1 MEIRRGTD
9 DRSVGWRA
17 ARAAFCLGFML
28 AAASPIDAGEA
39 ADSSAWSESCA
50 AADAASVG
58 GIKFSI
64 VEATDPQAYPAE
76 RGTLDLLRVSDDHPV
91 CLTWRYGDGSDRRG
105 LGLSLS
111 GAGALA
117 AAFGDGIRGI
127 HLYRRDGSLM
137 EGVEVA
143 ASPEASA
150 SPVTMAESDRLGVY
164 DIEGGGRFVVSRF
177 RGEIANVTWHMPDG
191 DISGMAIEHGAFL
204 AAIAIDPSSFNGIAL
219 YVASPDG
226 SRATGRWTAKGA
238 WGIGTETLEPT
249 RSSSGQSDFFAPP

>member
-1 MEIRRGTD
+1 
-9 DRSVGWRA
+9 
-17 ARAAFCLGFML
+17 ML

-39 ADSSAWSESCA
+39 AGSSAWPESCA

-64 VEATDPQAYPAE
+64 VEATDPQAYPGE

-111 GAGALA
+111 GAGVLA
-117 AAFGDGIRGI
+117 AAFGDGIRSI
-127 HLYRRDGSLM
+127 HLYKRDGSLM

-150 SPVTMAESDRLGVY
+150 SPVAMVESDRSGAY
-164 DIEGGGRFVVSRF
+164 NIEGGGRFVVSRF

-219 YVASPDG
+219 YVAAPDG

-238 WGIGTETLEPT
+238 WGIGTETLQPT